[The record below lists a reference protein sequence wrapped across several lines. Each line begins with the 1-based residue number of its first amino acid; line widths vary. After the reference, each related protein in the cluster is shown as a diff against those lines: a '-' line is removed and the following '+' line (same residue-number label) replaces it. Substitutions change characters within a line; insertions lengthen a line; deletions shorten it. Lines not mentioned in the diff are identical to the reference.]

1 MSSNACANL
10 ASLSSFF
17 GISAVLVNSQGRNA
31 CSTDS
36 INYGGYYAV
45 IRTWALNIP
54 IYVQNST
61 NISIARSIILRDGSV
76 FVLLLSKPS
85 QAPVYNEWRQWK
97 SGSLGQKELEKIS
110 KRISEEIQSLSEIQP
125 ESNDSEQNGSVEIA
139 SELEPAE
146 QENAKPAQQ
155 KCAKPAQQKC
165 AKPAQQKSAKPA
177 QQKSAK
183 PAEQENAESAEQG
196 NVESAEQENA
206 ESAEQENIESAEQGN
221 VESADVASE

>member
-61 NISIARSIILRDGSV
+61 NVSIARSIILRDGSV

-110 KRISEEIQSLSEIQP
+110 KRISEEIQSQSEIQP

-146 QENAKPAQQ
+146 QENVES
-155 KCAKPAQQKC
+155 
-165 AKPAQQKSAKPA
+165 AQQKST
-177 QQKSAK
+177 K
-183 PAEQENAESAEQG
+183 PAEQENAESAEQE
-196 NVESAEQENA
+196 NVESAEQENV
-206 ESAEQENIESAEQGN
+206 ESAEQENVESAEQGN